1 MNSKIY
7 EILQRSLKN
16 ISRNYI
22 DEFVETNAEFRA
34 KAGLRE
40 KIIRSTNGKCCK
52 WCDKLAGIYDYP
64 APKDVYRRHDNCD
77 CTVTYISEKGAQDVH
92 TKDMLKAKELKER
105 IEKLSNT
112 TAPIPNKLED
122 VKKEYFRSA
131 RSVKEKVEI
140 EEGVDL
146 AEEKNAIAN
155 AKILNDFFGDSI
167 TVLKAANTDKQKTPD
182 YLWRGKLWE
191 QKTTSSAKAIDSA
204 LRKAM
209 KQIQENPGGIILD
222 ITNNKDSLDEIY
234 KAIESRI
241 ERRNF
246 TGDIDVI
253 VIKSKKIVSILRH
266 KKRGDYRPPTKRAEV
281 RQNHLSIK

>member
-1 MNSKIY
+1 MKSKIY

-22 DEFVETNAEFRA
+22 DEFVETNAEFRS

-40 KIIRSTNGKCCK
+40 KIIRTTNGKCCK

-112 TAPIPNKLED
+112 AVTIPNKLED
-122 VKKEYFRSA
+122 VKKEYFQSA
-131 RSVKEKVEI
+131 RSAKERIKI

-146 AEEKNAIAN
+146 TEEKNAIAN

-167 TVLKAANTDKQKTPD
+167 TVLKAINADKQKTPD

-191 QKTTSSAKAIDSA
+191 QKTVSSAKAIDSA
-204 LRKAM
+204 LRKAL

-222 ITNNKDSLDEIY
+222 ITNNKDSLDDIY

-253 VIKSKKIVSILRH
+253 IIKNKKIVSILRH
-266 KKRGDYRPPTKRAEV
+266 KKR
-281 RQNHLSIK
+281 